1 MIKQHSHNLT
11 QNLKVNLMTGHPR
24 FGPAGIPPIFRIL
37 GAQSFDVPR
46 LLREEGLDA
55 FEYQAVR
62 WGQKPQMK
70 QEDAERLGSEARKND
85 VLLSMH
91 GSYYVNLSGK
101 KEVVEAS
108 KRRIVACATAA
119 RWMGAYVV
127 VFHMGFYG
135 RFEKSY
141 AFRSCVDALKDIVAT
156 MNSLG
161 IRNVKL
167 GPETMGRVFQV
178 GSLDEIL
185 TICEE
190 VEQTQLVIDWSHMHA
205 RRQGQFRK
213 VEDFR
218 TIVEEVERRLGTE
231 AARTMHCHFSKI
243 EYTDKGERRHHV
255 LDEARYGPDFE
266 MLAEVIAEF
275 KMHPVMICETP
286 LLDVDAMK
294 MRDIYRKTIEK

>member
-1 MIKQHSHNLT
+1 MADR
-11 QNLKVNLMTGHPR
+11 PR
-24 FGPAGIPPIFRIL
+24 FGPAGIPPLFKIL
-37 GAQSFDVPR
+37 GAQLPDIPR

-70 QEDAERLGSEARKND
+70 QEDAENLGSEARKND
-85 VLLSMH
+85 VLLSLH
-91 GSYYVNLSGK
+91 GSYYVNLCGK

-108 KRRIVACATAA
+108 KRRLVACATAA
-119 RWMGAYVV
+119 QWMGAYVV

-135 RFEKSY
+135 RVEKSY
-141 AFRSCVDALKDIVAT
+141 AFRTCVNALKDTVAT
-156 MNSLG
+156 LSSLG

-167 GPETMGRVFQV
+167 GPETMGRIFQV

-190 VEQTQLVIDWSHMHA
+190 VEQTQLAIDWSHLHA
-205 RRQGQFRK
+205 RHQGQFRK
-213 VEDFR
+213 VNDFR
-218 TIVEEVERRLGTE
+218 AVVEEVERRLGTE
-231 AARTMHCHFSKI
+231 AARNMHCHFSKI
-243 EYTDKGERRHHV
+243 EYTDKGERRHHI

-275 KMHPVMICETP
+275 NMRPVIICETP
-286 LLDVDAMK
+286 ILDIDAVK
-294 MRDIYRKTIEK
+294 MRATLRKATEKMKTLSSHK